1 MRQIGTY
8 DPEVVVLEV
17 TDSVK
22 AWAIGHGSRSRLS
35 PMCKRCRRGRAGG
48 TRARR
53 SDNNNN
59 NVPAAR
65 RRKTSR
71 ERERACGLNQ
81 TCWWLWV
88 ARYHH
93 PRSISWPTSLFNLH
107 AYQVVG
113 PSAAKFP
120 LSFCAA
126 SHLFTSLAD
135 WGSFDLS
142 EK

>member
-53 SDNNNN
+53 LDNNNN

-71 ERERACGLNQ
+71 ERER
-81 TCWWLWV
+81 V
-88 ARYHH
+88 YHDQLSSCF
-93 PRSISWPTSLFNLH
+93 RALISYFVMVLF
-107 AYQVVG
+107 
-113 PSAAKFP
+113 
-120 LSFCAA
+120 
-126 SHLFTSLAD
+126 
-135 WGSFDLS
+135 
-142 EK
+142 